1 MGVGM
6 GVALVYAWG
15 VATMT
20 KEFETIT
27 CVDCPYCGY
36 KILATWRSGEK
47 LSEIEIYERKQ
58 RLLDDHVKLHVESKK
73 YHWLCDHVRS
83 MAEITGDLKN
93 DT

>member
-1 MGVGM
+1 M
-6 GVALVYAWG
+6 A
-15 VATMT
+15 

-36 KILATWRSGEK
+36 KILATWHTGKR
-47 LSEIEIYERKQ
+47 LSEVETYELQKRS
-58 RLLDDHVKLHVESKK
+58 LDDHIKLHEEANK
-73 YHWLCDHVRS
+73 YNQLSAYVRR